1 MFYTVLEKRAN
12 QRMEDKGDNRGLS
25 LGQGVGVA
33 GAGVLGAGVGGAGMV
48 GAAMT
53 NKKFDKW
60 WVGGSKKMQATE
72 AAANK
77 AFKDVSQPLYD
88 LSNAVGGGSADDV
101 SKLKKTHLGVPTE
114 ALGPMERVIDAKR
127 NYEAAASGQPKI
139 DAINK
144 RWEAMSEFDD
154 VLSKARKGASGV
166 RDEALNKVNKAM
178 KLRAQGILGAGVLGG
193 GLALGYGAKKLFDGY
208 NARKQQQP
216 PQSDAV

>member
-1 MFYTVLEKRAN
+1 
-12 QRMEDKGDNRGLS
+12 
-25 LGQGVGVA
+25 
-33 GAGVLGAGVGGAGMV
+33 MV

-88 LSNAVGGGSADDV
+88 LSDAVYGGSADDV
-101 SKLKKTHLGVPTE
+101 LNLKKTHMGVPTE
-114 ALGPMERVIDAKR
+114 ALGPMDKVIDAKR
-127 NYEAAASGQPKI
+127 QYEGAASGKPKI
-139 DAINK
+139 DAINVK
-144 RWEAMSEFDD
+144 SDAMHEFDE
-154 VLSKARKGASGV
+154 VLSKTRKGASGV
-166 RDEALNKVNKAM
+166 RAEALNKVNKAM

-193 GLALGYGAKKLFDGY
+193 GLALGYGAKKLFEGY

-216 PQSDAV
+216 QSDAV